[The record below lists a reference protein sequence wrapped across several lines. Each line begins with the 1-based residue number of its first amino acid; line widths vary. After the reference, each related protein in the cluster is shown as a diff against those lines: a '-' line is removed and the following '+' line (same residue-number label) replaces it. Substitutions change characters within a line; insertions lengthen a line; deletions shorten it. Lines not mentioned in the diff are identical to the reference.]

1 MPITGTVPLTGVLAP
16 TSELATYPI
25 TDPRWGKG
33 GLRTVGTTADRD
45 AIPQLRREEGMVVY
59 VSGLSGGLYYSLRGG
74 TGNEHWE
81 IFQSGTGDTIFNI
94 TVSPTG
100 FYALTGP
107 TSSDYPQGVSG
118 IGETGDRLLV
128 ATGPQG
134 DPFRN
139 YIRYKGSW
147 FQTGVVG
154 TRANTS
160 LAVVDSLTASFG
172 PIILKGNT
180 AHSLT
185 GETISVS
192 YLGGVAPAT
201 ASVHLVDGSQG
212 SGFPVYFPTAA
223 MDTLTFSNQTITAGV
238 GQSVTLRLVV
248 TGQPGPAY
256 TDVYDLTVKFGN
268 EIRWGSS
275 SLTSMNGSQI
285 QSLLDKTTVAA
296 SNSELFPHTITAS
309 AGYGEFLYYAFPSR
323 MGMNI
328 KHSINSGGYGGMHF
342 QGEFGIPGD
351 ASVTSSNSLGFT
363 ESFYVVRSR
372 NENLGDSLEIR
383 TVRT

>member
-16 TSELATYPI
+16 TSELATYPV

-45 AIPQLRREEGMVVY
+45 SIPQLRREEGMIVY
-59 VSGLSGGLYYSLRGG
+59 VSGLSGGLYYTLKGG

-94 TVSPTG
+94 TNTSTTG
-100 FYALTGP
+100 FYGLTGP
-107 TSSDYPQGVSG
+107 TSGSFPQGISG
-118 IGETGDRLLV
+118 TGETGDRLLI
-128 ATGPQG
+128 ATGPPA

-139 YIRYKGSW
+139 YIRFGNAW

-154 TRANTS
+154 TKANTS
-160 LAVVDSLTASFG
+160 LAIVDSLTASFG
-172 PIILKGNT
+172 PVILKGNT

-201 ASVHLVDGSQG
+201 ASVHLVNPNQG
-212 SGFPVYFPTAA
+212 TGFPVYFPTSS
-223 MDTLTFSNQTITAGV
+223 MDTLTFTNQTITAGV
-238 GQSVTLRLVV
+238 GESVVLRLVV

-256 TDVYDLTVKFGN
+256 TDIYDLSVKFGN
-268 EIRWGSS
+268 AILWGSS
-275 SLTSMNGSQI
+275 SLTSLNGSQI
-285 QSLLDKTTVAA
+285 QSLDKSVLAA
-296 SNSELFPHTITAS
+296 SSSELFPHTITAS
-309 AGYGEFLYYAFPSR
+309 AGNGEFIFYAFPTR
-323 MGMNI
+323 MGFNI

-342 QGEFGIPGD
+342 QGEYGIPGD

-372 NENLGDSLEIR
+372 NENLGDSLEVR
-383 TVRT
+383 TVKT